1 MACAAG
7 RFAVLQVFGK
17 TTHGTS
23 AVRYGVLLLGRH
35 LGEGA
40 LLAFG
45 DEEGV
50 VSESVGPVLL
60 AGDISIYD
68 TLEEVFAVAVY
79 EGYGRAEACAA
90 VPYALETLQQQSFV
104 GLVVVAVG
112 SVSCRVYA
120 RLAAQSLHFESRV
133 VGKAVEPRTRAYV
146 PRLGQRVAF
155 ERRFVLGDILRDAA
169 LARRDEREGLAESLR
184 HLAQFVG
191 VVCCEYYL
199 HDCGVISSLIEV
211 RRPDAVTVSMITASA
226 PSPVTLHAVPKLSM
240 ATYSEIMRA

>member
-1 MACAAG
+1 MKRG
-7 RFAVLQVFGK
+7 SYPNP
-17 TTHGTS
+17 S
-23 AVRYGVLLLGRH
+23 A
-35 LGEGA
+35 
-40 LLAFG
+40 
-45 DEEGV
+45 
-50 VSESVGPVLL
+50 PVLL

-90 VPYALETLQQQSFV
+90 VPYAVETLQQQAFV

-155 ERRFVLGDILRDAA
+155 EHAA
-169 LARRDEREGLAESLR
+169 LDCSSVMPHSRGVTSVKASPRACDTSLS
-184 HLAQFVG
+184 LWALFVANTIFMI
-191 VVCCEYYL
+191 VVLY
-199 HDCGVISSLIEV
+199 H
-211 RRPDAVTVSMITASA
+211 P
-226 PSPVTLHAVPKLSM
+226 
-240 ATYSEIMRA
+240 